1 MAYLD
6 EMVVVTN
13 YEFDS
18 DVIDGLKHVQMM
30 EVKSLIR

>member
-1 MAYLD
+1 MAYLG

-13 YEFDS
+13 YELDS

-30 EVKSLIR
+30 EVKCHIR